1 MIRVRIEG
9 TEEEMLEFM
18 EKMPDI
24 PGFEKTHTREPRKG
38 NNPKYDSS
46 KNVLAYLSYKRLK
59 SPINRRLFSLH
70 RFTALSFYI
79 LIIVDNAEEG

>member
-24 PGFEKTHTREPRKG
+24 PGFEKTHMREPRKG

-46 KNVLAYLSYKRLK
+46 KKCTCIFVL
-59 SPINRRLFSLH
+59 
-70 RFTALSFYI
+70 
-79 LIIVDNAEEG
+79 

>member
-24 PGFEKTHTREPRKG
+24 PGFEKNTYERTKKRK
-38 NNPKYDSS
+38 
-46 KNVLAYLSYKRLK
+46 
-59 SPINRRLFSLH
+59 
-70 RFTALSFYI
+70 
-79 LIIVDNAEEG
+79 

>member
-24 PGFEKTHTREPRKG
+24 LDLKNTYERTEKRK
-38 NNPKYDSS
+38 
-46 KNVLAYLSYKRLK
+46 
-59 SPINRRLFSLH
+59 
-70 RFTALSFYI
+70 
-79 LIIVDNAEEG
+79 

>member
-18 EKMPDI
+18 ERMSDI

-46 KNVLAYLSYKRLK
+46 KNVLAYLSYKK
-59 SPINRRLFSLH
+59 IEVANK
-70 RFTALSFYI
+70 
-79 LIIVDNAEEG
+79 

>member
-24 PGFEKTHTREPRKG
+24 PGFEKHIRENQEKE
-38 NNPKYDSS
+38 
-46 KNVLAYLSYKRLK
+46 
-59 SPINRRLFSLH
+59 
-70 RFTALSFYI
+70 
-79 LIIVDNAEEG
+79 IIQNMIQVKMY

>member
-9 TEEEMLEFM
+9 TEEEMLGFL

-24 PGFEKTHTREPRKG
+24 PGFEKTHMREPRKG

-46 KNVLAYLSYKRLK
+46 KSILAYLSYKK
-59 SPINRRLFSLH
+59 IEVANK
-70 RFTALSFYI
+70 
-79 LIIVDNAEEG
+79 

>member
-24 PGFEKTHTREPRKG
+24 L
-38 NNPKYDSS
+38 D
-46 KNVLAYLSYKRLK
+46 LK
-59 SPINRRLFSLH
+59 KHI
-70 RFTALSFYI
+70 
-79 LIIVDNAEEG
+79 

>member
-24 PGFEKTHTREPRKG
+24 PDLKNTYERTEKRK
-38 NNPKYDSS
+38 
-46 KNVLAYLSYKRLK
+46 
-59 SPINRRLFSLH
+59 
-70 RFTALSFYI
+70 
-79 LIIVDNAEEG
+79 

>member
-24 PGFEKTHTREPRKG
+24 
-38 NNPKYDSS
+38 
-46 KNVLAYLSYKRLK
+46 
-59 SPINRRLFSLH
+59 
-70 RFTALSFYI
+70 
-79 LIIVDNAEEG
+79 